1 MKNLFV
7 FLFVMFTMTIS
18 AQEIKTHTVQ
28 RGETI
33 ESIAEKYNVSAAD
46 ITKANPDAA
55 KFFYTGMKLKIPA
68 VHNNK
73 INEPVNAENR
83 AVVNPPT
90 KQIEV
95 GTEQNNNQSS
105 SVMPSEPTMSPNGQL
120 IDGLEVFFKFNPTH
134 DFYGFRIT
142 GICPKDNLKWLGLSF
157 GADYQFIKH
166 GSFFSDFGVGFFP
179 RYVISSLMLGC
190 SLYPY
195 IGLYSYDKLAGFY
208 NYTGNAKYES
218 KTEFTYGLN
227 FDFLVGVKL
236 FTTKKMNNYY
246 LVGGYEVKAH
256 EFEFEGAFK
265 GGKWMVGLHIQY

>member
-120 IDGLEVFFKFNPTH
+120 IDV
-134 DFYGFRIT
+134 
-142 GICPKDNLKWLGLSF
+142 LK
-157 GADYQFIKH
+157 I
-166 GSFFSDFGVGFFP
+166 
-179 RYVISSLMLGC
+179 I
-190 SLYPY
+190 
-195 IGLYSYDKLAGFY
+195 
-208 NYTGNAKYES
+208 
-218 KTEFTYGLN
+218 LN
-227 FDFLVGVKL
+227 G
-236 FTTKKMNNYY
+236 
-246 LVGGYEVKAH
+246 
-256 EFEFEGAFK
+256 
-265 GGKWMVGLHIQY
+265 